1 MAPRRAQAVDAGVDL
16 RDHLIGTA
24 ARLIARRGTAGLT
37 VREIAREAKVATG
50 VLYNHFADKEELLA
64 LGLHGHVRAA
74 ERGLPPLPDDDEEV
88 GRALLAYT
96 RRALDLHLAI
106 VPAFENVAPEVLER
120 FTGLGNPAAGGQGLR
135 DQLAAYLRRQRE
147 AGAIAADTPVGAAA
161 TMIIGACHEVT
172 LRAPAVVPEGFA
184 EDLVTIVLTG
194 IQVR

>member
-1 MAPRRAQAVDAGVDL
+1 MAPRRARAVEAGVDL
-16 RDHLIGTA
+16 RDHLIGAA
-24 ARLIARRGTAGLT
+24 ARLIARRGTGGLT
-37 VREIAREAKVATG
+37 VREIAREAEVATG

-74 ERGLPPLPDDDEEV
+74 EADLPPLPDDDEEV

-106 VPAFENVAPEVLER
+106 VPAFANLAPEVLER
-120 FTGLGNPAAGGQGLR
+120 FTALGNPAAGGQGLR
-135 DQLAAYLRRQRE
+135 DQLAAFLRRRQE
-147 AGAIAADTPVGAAA
+147 AGDVAADAPVEAAA

-184 EDLVTIVLTG
+184 DDLVTIVLGG